1 MSIYEA
7 SGNLGTWLIERFET
21 MKYES
26 VYVSI
31 GGKQTI
37 ETQTFNYPD
46 KVKGN
51 IYRNHSRF
59 QMIPGFLR
67 KSELNQLIIVI
78 DNFSDK
84 ENQMKNHNILANI
97 IKTYEMPRCHI
108 LLYDHYGTV
117 ESIISLIQQICS
129 VSYSNNI
136 GENNLMI
143 CNYIRFT
150 NPNKHDCNFED
161 RLPIYIQKWLDGS
174 KYKSYANC
182 FYQWHGLGFFAY
194 NLIFQYKTYN
204 FARLSNWSRLVKMF
218 ELYFIDKQITA
229 ETDHVLFRSTVVDDR
244 TCKSFD
250 VFLKYNYDITSYRS
264 EPLESTI

>member
-7 SGNLGTWLIERFET
+7 SGNLGTQLIEIFEKE
-21 MKYES
+21 KYES
-26 VYVSI
+26 IYVSI

-37 ETQTFNYPD
+37 ETQSFNYPD
-46 KVKGN
+46 KIKGN
-51 IYRNHSRF
+51 VYRNHSRF

-67 KSELNQLIIVI
+67 KSELNQLIIII
-78 DNFSDK
+78 DNFADK

-97 IKTYEMPRCHI
+97 IKAYEMPRCHV

-129 VSYSNNI
+129 VGYSNNI
-136 GENNLMI
+136 DEKNFMI

-150 NPNKHDCNFED
+150 NPNKQECNFED

-174 KYKSYANC
+174 KYKSYANR
-182 FYQWHGLGFFAY
+182 FYQWHGPGFFAY

-204 FARLSNWSRLVKMF
+204 FARLSNWSRLAKIF

-229 ETDHVLFRSTVVDDR
+229 ETDHVLFRSTVMDDR
-244 TCKSFD
+244 THKSLD
-250 VFLKYNYDITSYRS
+250 VFLKYNYDITSHQS
-264 EPLESTI
+264 EPLESII